1 METTRVLIKNGIES
15 ILFEN
20 DENFKNN
27 IINSLAMKLNYSMQD
42 VRNAVQKD
50 ILKTVK
56 LTENTKQI
64 QHFLSFC
71 ECFKPGKYSFQDG
84 SVINI
89 SEEDMQDIRGL
100 FESLNPDSRQQM
112 ASKLFKNANL
122 FESHLKFATKV
133 KELL

>member
-42 VRNAVQKD
+42 VRASVQKD
-50 ILKTVK
+50 ILKSVK
-56 LTENTKQI
+56 LTENTKEI

-89 SEEDMQDIRGL
+89 TEEDMQNIKGL
-100 FESLNPDSRQQM
+100 FEYLNPDSRQQM
-112 ASKLFKNANL
+112 ASKLFQNANL
-122 FESHLKFATKV
+122 FESHLNFASKI

>member
-20 DENFKNN
+20 DENFKHN

-42 VRNAVQKD
+42 VRTAVQKD
-50 ILKTVK
+50 ILKSMK
-56 LTENTKQI
+56 LTENTKEI

-89 SEEDMQDIRGL
+89 TEEDMQNIKGL
-100 FESLNPDSRQQM
+100 FEYLNPDSRQQM

-122 FESHLKFATKV
+122 FESHLNFASKM